1 MSQSTSET
9 KIAISPKS
17 KYAVTYENNLFKGW
31 SNAEF
36 SHAELTIEPQ
46 STLILDFKVSDNKVL
61 IYKTLYEGIEDKVYF
76 FNRISKKKKILK
88 FHLFS
93 SQYVSMIWKTTNI

>member
-36 SHAELTIEPQ
+36 SHDAELTIKPRR
-46 STLILDFKVSDNKVL
+46 TLILDFKVSDNKVL
-61 IYKTLYEGIEDKVYF
+61 IYKTLHEGTEDKVYF
-76 FNRISKKKKILK
+76 LILFRKKKR
-88 FHLFS
+88 F
-93 SQYVSMIWKTTNI
+93 